1 MFRTGEPARMTTAEW
16 TRLEA
21 RGLLGEAR
29 LSCQI
34 LCEADMRLE
43 VVNRLSDSD
52 LDDAGPRPGDS
63 ITPEPE
69 WMDAPDPS
77 ARA

>member
-1 MFRTGEPARMTTAEW
+1 MTVAER

-21 RGLLGEAR
+21 RDLLGQAR

-43 VVNRLSDSD
+43 VVNRLSESD
-52 LDDAGPRPGDS
+52 LDDAGPRPSES
-63 ITPEPE
+63 ITPPPE
-69 WMDAPDPS
+69 WTSAPGPS
-77 ARA
+77 VQE